1 MHVIMPNTL
10 LASRD
15 NLLDTYGD
23 AKVFDIFMP
32 LRISPFGLTV
42 SLFRL
47 ILFVICSLNII
58 VLFVVVFFFALF
70 FVFIFIG
77 VKLKMPYFRPSCTNE
92 ILVLLYRQEYRLSL
106 CRV

>member
-15 NLLDTYGD
+15 NLVDIYGD
-23 AKVFDIFMP
+23 AKVFDIFML

-58 VLFVVVFFFALF
+58 VLFVVFFFC
-70 FVFIFIG
+70 FVFCFHIYWG
-77 VKLKMPYFRPSCTNE
+77 
-92 ILVLLYRQEYRLSL
+92 
-106 CRV
+106 

>member
-15 NLLDTYGD
+15 NLVDIYGD
-23 AKVFDIFMP
+23 AKVFDIFML

-58 VLFVVVFFFALF
+58 VLFVGFFC
-70 FVFIFIG
+70 FVFCFHIYWG
-77 VKLKMPYFRPSCTNE
+77 
-92 ILVLLYRQEYRLSL
+92 
-106 CRV
+106 

>member
-23 AKVFDIFMP
+23 AKVFDIFML

-58 VLFVVVFFFALF
+58 VLFVVVFFALF

-77 VKLKMPYFRPSCTNE
+77 VKLKLPNFRPSCTNE

>member
-10 LASRD
+10 LASSD
-15 NLLDTYGD
+15 NLVDIYGD
-23 AKVFDIFMP
+23 AKVFDIFML

-58 VLFVVVFFFALF
+58 VLFVVFFFC

-77 VKLKMPYFRPSCTNE
+77 VKLKLPDFRPSCTNE

>member
-23 AKVFDIFMP
+23 AKVFDIFML

-58 VLFVVVFFFALF
+58 VLFVVFFLLCFLF
-70 FVFIFIG
+70 SYLLG
-77 VKLKMPYFRPSCTNE
+77 LNLKCH
-92 ILVLLYRQEYRLSL
+92 ILDHLVQMRF
-106 CRV
+106 

>member
-15 NLLDTYGD
+15 NLVDIYGD
-23 AKVFDIFMP
+23 AKVFDIFML

-58 VLFVVVFFFALF
+58 VLFVVFFLLCFLF
-70 FVFIFIG
+70 SYLLGLNLNCQIIDH
-77 VKLKMPYFRPSCTNE
+77 
-92 ILVLLYRQEYRLSL
+92 LVQMRF
-106 CRV
+106 

>member
-15 NLLDTYGD
+15 NLMDIYGD
-23 AKVFDIFMP
+23 AKVFDIFML

-47 ILFVICSLNII
+47 ILFLICSLNII
-58 VLFVVVFFFALF
+58 VLFVVVFLLCFLF
-70 FVFIFIG
+70 SYLLG
-77 VKLKMPYFRPSCTNE
+77 LNLNCQ
-92 ILVLLYRQEYRLSL
+92 ILDHLVQMRF
-106 CRV
+106 

>member
-23 AKVFDIFMP
+23 AKVFDIFML

-58 VLFVVVFFFALF
+58 VLFVVVFFC
-70 FVFIFIG
+70 FVFCFHIYWG
-77 VKLKMPYFRPSCTNE
+77 
-92 ILVLLYRQEYRLSL
+92 
-106 CRV
+106 

>member
-1 MHVIMPNTL
+1 MDI
-10 LASRD
+10 
-15 NLLDTYGD
+15 YGD
-23 AKVFDIFMP
+23 AKVFDIFML

-42 SLFRL
+42 SLFR

-58 VLFVVVFFFALF
+58 VLFVVFFFALF

-77 VKLKMPYFRPSCTNE
+77 VKLKLPDFRPACTNE

>member
-15 NLLDTYGD
+15 NLVDIYGD
-23 AKVFDIFMP
+23 AKVFDIFML

-47 ILFVICSLNII
+47 ILFVSCSVNII
-58 VLFVVVFFFALF
+58 VLFVCVF
-70 FVFIFIG
+70 FIFIG
-77 VKLKMPYFRPSCTNE
+77 VKLKLPDFRPSCTNE
-92 ILVLLYRQEYRLSL
+92 ILEMYK
-106 CRV
+106 

>member
-23 AKVFDIFMP
+23 AKVFDIFML

-58 VLFVVVFFFALF
+58 VLFVVVFFALF
-70 FVFIFIG
+70 LVFIFIG
-77 VKLKMPYFRPSCTNE
+77 VKLKLPDFRPSCTNE

>member
-15 NLLDTYGD
+15 NFLDTYGD
-23 AKVFDIFMP
+23 AKVFDIFML

-58 VLFVVVFFFALF
+58 VLFVVVFFALF
-70 FVFIFIG
+70 LVFIFIG
-77 VKLKMPYFRPSCTNE
+77 VKLKLPDFRPSCTNE

>member
-15 NLLDTYGD
+15 NLVDIYGD
-23 AKVFDIFMP
+23 AKVFDIFML

-58 VLFVVVFFFALF
+58 VLFVVFFFALF
-70 FVFIFIG
+70 SYLLG
-77 VKLKMPYFRPSCTNE
+77 LNLNCQ
-92 ILVLLYRQEYRLSL
+92 ILDHLVQMRF
-106 CRV
+106 